1 MTLVPTDGIGRF
13 VWKDLESDMVS
24 LPTIDFNTVALCQD
38 SFCFNMHGGIEPG
51 VQTIDIHVD
60 VCSSKGMVKK
70 Q

>member
-51 VQTIDIHVD
+51 VQTIDFMWMYAPL
-60 VCSSKGMVKK
+60 KAW
-70 Q
+70 